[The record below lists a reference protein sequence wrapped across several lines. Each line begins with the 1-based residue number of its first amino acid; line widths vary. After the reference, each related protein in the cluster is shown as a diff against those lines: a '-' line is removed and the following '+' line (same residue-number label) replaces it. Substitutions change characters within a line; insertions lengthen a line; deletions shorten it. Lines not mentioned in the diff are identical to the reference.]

1 MIEYKNI
8 SKKYDEQ
15 EILKDVSFAV
25 KKGDIFVLVGPSGSG
40 KTTLL
45 KMFNR
50 LIEPTKGQIF
60 LNDKPIK
67 EYNLRKLR
75 EKTGYVLQTASL
87 FPNLTVGENITIVLE
102 QEGIDRKERRKRQ
115 EELLKSVDLDPKIY
129 CDRMPSELSGGEQQ
143 RVGIIRALAADPQVV
158 LMDEPFS
165 ALDPVVRK
173 RLQDLL
179 INLHEQFNKTVMFVT
194 HDMQEA
200 IRLGNRI
207 GVLHKGVLEQV
218 GKPREILRHPATKF
232 VQQFFAGN
240 RINQKLDL
248 ETLLKSEL
256 GVDPR
261 FYPKV
266 DTLVRYHVESVE
278 DLIKDCSNHPDTLFI
293 AETKFGEFLIE
304 PKRVW
309 NFFLKWV
316 AGHD

>member
-1 MIEYKNI
+1 MMIEYKNI
-8 SKKYDEQ
+8 SKKYDRQ

-50 LIEPTKGQIF
+50 LIEPTKGQIL

-102 QEGIDRKERRKRQ
+102 QEGVDRKERRKKQ
-115 EELLKSVDLDPKIY
+115 EELLKSVDLDPKLY

-143 RVGIIRALAADPQVV
+143 RVGIVRALAADPEVV

-173 RLQDLL
+173 QLQDLL

-200 IRLGNRI
+200 IRLGNTI
-207 GVLHKGVLEQV
+207 GVLH
-218 GKPREILRHPATKF
+218 RHPATKF
-232 VQQFFAGN
+232 IQEFFAGN

-248 ETLLKSEL
+248 EILLKSEL

-266 DTLVRYHVESVE
+266 DTLVRYHVDSIE

-293 AETKFGEFLIE
+293 AETRFGEFLIE

-309 NFFLKWV
+309 NLFLKWV